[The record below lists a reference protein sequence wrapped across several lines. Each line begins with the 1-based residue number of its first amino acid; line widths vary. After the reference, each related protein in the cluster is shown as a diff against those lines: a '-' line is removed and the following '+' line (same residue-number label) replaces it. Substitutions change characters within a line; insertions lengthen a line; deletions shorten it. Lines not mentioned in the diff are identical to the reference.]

1 MGSRIGIQHSKEQIA
16 HGHQPGSTKYQS
28 NTGNTNSSNN
38 LSSASA
44 QEAQVTE
51 QQFLQLLVAQLKNQD
66 PLNPMDGTQFVS
78 QLAQFSQL
86 EQMIGVNQG
95 VQQLV
100 VDAQGTTTGAREPE
114 TRTAARHSNLIQL
127 IHTPRRQPQCSLHL
141 HQL

>member
-1 MGSRIGIQHSKEQIA
+1 MASMPSPVTSGS
-16 HGHQPGSTKYQS
+16 QPSTG
-28 NTGNTNSSNN
+28 TSSSSSS

-44 QEAQVTE
+44 QAAQVTE

-78 QLAQFSQL
+78 QLAQFSEL

-100 VDAQGTTTGAREPE
+100 VDAGTPGSTSNGTG
-114 TRTAARHSNLIQL
+114 S
-127 IHTPRRQPQCSLHL
+127 TPGSKTP
-141 HQL
+141 